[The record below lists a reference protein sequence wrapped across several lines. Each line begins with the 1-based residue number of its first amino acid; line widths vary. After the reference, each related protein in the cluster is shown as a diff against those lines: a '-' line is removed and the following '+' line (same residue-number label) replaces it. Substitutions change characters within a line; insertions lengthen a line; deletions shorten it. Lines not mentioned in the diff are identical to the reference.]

1 MTQRATRPRF
11 TGAGLLATAFVG
23 ASLLATATPTAAAS
37 SVGASLLATSDSK
50 SREQAP
56 SYNETPAPVGASLL
70 ATPPAAKDLFAAPE
84 PIPATAN
91 EALRTT
97 AERSGYTRTG
107 RYAEVAQL
115 CAAYAKAWPKQV
127 RCFSF
132 GTSPEGRALWA
143 LAASADGTLTAAAN
157 TEKARPVIVWQ
168 GGIHAGEIDG
178 KDAGFAALNTL
189 LQEAASG
196 AREARLRH
204 TTVVFVPIFN
214 VDGHERFGAWH
225 RPNQRGPEEMGWRT
239 TAQNL
244 NLNRDYMKADAP
256 EMRAMLALL
265 RDWDPVIFADLHV
278 TDGADFRHDISV
290 QVEPALGNEPGL
302 QPLGLKL
309 RQGVLWDL
317 IAKGSLPLPYYPSFV
332 KDDDPAGGFAV
343 DVAAPRFSHGYW
355 GLHGRFGVLVETHSW
370 KDYATRVRSTYHT
383 VLSLTFQAAQ
393 EGRFWLSEFRAA
405 EKRDSALGGKPV
417 VLAWKTGEHV
427 TTVDFL
433 GYAYSRTPSAV
444 SGALV
449 TQYDP
454 AKPTIWKVP
463 LRDTVE
469 PSLTVTAPRAGYLV
483 PAAWADRVKWRLD
496 LHGVRYEVVARE
508 GAVKAG
514 QRFHASDAKT
524 ASGSFEGRVA
534 LALQGA
540 WENANVTA
548 KPGDLYVPIA
558 QPRARVLMGLLEPQ
572 APDSLARWGEFDAA
586 FERKE
591 YMEPYV
597 AEQVAQEMLAK
608 DPALAAEFAKKLDTD
623 AAFAASPEA
632 RLDFFYWRHAARDER
647 YRVYPVA
654 RLDTAP

>member
-1 MTQRATRPRF
+1 M
-11 TGAGLLATAFVG
+11 LATPE
-23 ASLLATATPTAAAS
+23 SQ
-37 SVGASLLATSDSK
+37 

-56 SYNETPAPVGASLL
+56 SYNETAAPVGASLL
-70 ATPPAAKDLFAAPE
+70 ATPNPTATEPPVGASLLATPAPL
-84 PIPATAN
+84 PATAN
-91 EALRTT
+91 AALRTT
-97 AERSGYTRTG
+97 AERTNYLRTG
-107 RYAEVAQL
+107 RYAEVAEL

-132 GTSPEGRALWA
+132 GTSAEGRPMWA
-143 LAASADGTLTAAAN
+143 LAASADGVLTAKAN
-157 TEKARPVIVWQ
+157 IAKARPVVVWQ

-189 LQEAASG
+189 LQETSSG
-196 AREARLRH
+196 ARDARLRH
-204 TTVVFVPIFN
+204 ATVVFVPVFN

-244 NLNRDYMKADAP
+244 NLNRDYLKADAP
-256 EMRAMLALL
+256 EMQAMLALL
-265 RDWDPVIFADLHV
+265 RDWDPVIYADLHV

-302 QPLGLKL
+302 QPLGLQL
-309 RQGVLWDL
+309 RSGVLWDL
-317 IAKGSLPLPYYPSFV
+317 IAKGSLPLPYYPSLE
-332 KDDDPAGGFAV
+332 KEDDPTSGFTV
-343 DVAAPRFSHGYW
+343 DVAPPRFSHGYW

-383 VLSLTFQAAQ
+383 VLSLTAQAAKD
-393 EGRFWLSEFRAA
+393 GASWLAAFKAA
-405 EKRDSALGGKPV
+405 ELRDAALGGQPV

-427 TTVDFL
+427 TMVDFL

-449 TQYDP
+449 TRYDP
-454 AKPTIWKVP
+454 TKPEVWHVP

-469 PSLTVTAPRAGYLV
+469 PALTVTAPRGGYLV
-483 PAAWADRVKWRLD
+483 PAAWAARVRARLD
-496 LHGVRYEVVARE
+496 LHGVRYQVVQRE
-508 GAVKAG
+508 GAPQAG
-514 QRFHASDAKT
+514 EQFHATEAKS
-524 ASGSFEGRVA
+524 ASSSFEGRVA
-534 LALQGA
+534 LAPKGN
-540 WENANVTA
+540 WEAAPLAA
-548 KPGDLYVPIA
+548 KPGDLFIPIA
-558 QPRARVLMGLLEPQ
+558 QARARVLMGLLEPM
-572 APDSLARWGEFDAA
+572 APDSLARWGEFNAA

-591 YMEPYV
+591 YMEAYV

-623 AAFAASPEA
+623 PAFAASPEA
-632 RLDFFYWRHAARDER
+632 RLDFFYWRHAAADER

-654 RLDTAP
+654 RLNAAP